1 MIVTDS
7 TLVGY
12 TMINGTW
19 GLQMAL
25 FIASLFNFFINPYP
39 EFTPEYSPE
48 DQQTINFLRQYII
61 PCTHGALMIMCF
73 ITNSERIPWEGLKQG
88 LNFLGMLLYIEM
100 ILQCSLAMVLF
111 KTPIATE
118 SLKLR
123 SAFLWLEIE

>member
-25 FIASLFNFFINPYP
+25 FIASLFNYFVNPDP

-48 DQQTINFLRQYII
+48 DQHTINFLRQYII
-61 PCTHGALMIMCF
+61 PCTHAALMVMCF
-73 ITNSERIPWEGLKQG
+73 ITSSERIPWEGLKQG